1 MGISHGMVP
10 EKKRICFI
18 AIESFITIIFA
29 MVVDATF
36 QLTLSEKEKKKTTTC
51 NTFERPVAISHL
63 RVS

>member
-36 QLTLSEKEKKKTTTC
+36 QLTLSEKEKKKQQH
-51 NTFERPVAISHL
+51 VIHL
-63 RVS
+63 KGQ